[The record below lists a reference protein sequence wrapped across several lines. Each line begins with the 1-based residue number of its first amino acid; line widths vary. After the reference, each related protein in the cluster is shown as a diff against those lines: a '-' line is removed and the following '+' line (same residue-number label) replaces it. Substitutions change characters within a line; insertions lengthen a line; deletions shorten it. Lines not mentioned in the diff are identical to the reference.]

1 MNTQKEEKCSQFHC
15 IEMCPD
21 MCKNCSPAKE
31 NMNQKEELNS
41 WEEMKEK
48 LRDEFEDLF
57 PKDIEA
63 TMGIR
68 SSVSHRSEALVL
80 WAKWEMI
87 LRVCEREW
95 RSKWVKE
102 KQNSQAEL
110 SSNS

>member
-1 MNTQKEEKCSQFHC
+1 MQIKEKKEES
-15 IEMCPD
+15 MCPHGAIK
-21 MCKNCSPAKE
+21 CPVINCANYQE
-31 NMNQKEELNS
+31 EELNS